1 MMRISKK
8 AEQFTESAIR
18 NVMSHAVQHNALDL
32 LQGLPDLAEPHKL
45 VKLAAHE
52 ITAGD
57 MNKYV
62 ITRLRETSVVSLI

>member
-1 MMRISKK
+1 
-8 AEQFTESAIR
+8 
-18 NVMSHAVQHNALDL
+18 MSHAVQHNALDL